1 MFGCPDVKM
10 TFSFAVINR
19 IAPIVLETI
28 NNARADFFGRTA
40 LKKKLAENV
49 SSRFKKEFLFVKWSQ
64 IKKFTKS
71 QINLVDAF

>member
-1 MFGCPDVKM
+1 MPEQ
-10 TFSFAVINR
+10 I
-19 IAPIVLETI
+19 
-28 NNARADFFGRTA
+28 FFGRTA

-49 SSRFKKEFLFVKWSQ
+49 SSKFLFVKWSQ

>member
-1 MFGCPDVKM
+1 MPEQ
-10 TFSFAVINR
+10 I
-19 IAPIVLETI
+19 
-28 NNARADFFGRTA
+28 FFGRTA